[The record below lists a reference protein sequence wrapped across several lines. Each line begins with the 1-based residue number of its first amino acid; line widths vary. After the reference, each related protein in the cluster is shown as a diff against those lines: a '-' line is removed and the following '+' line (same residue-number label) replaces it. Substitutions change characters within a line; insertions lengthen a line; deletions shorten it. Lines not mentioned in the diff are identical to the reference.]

1 MFWTPTSF
9 SLWCFVLCVFL
20 PIVRFSILLQ
30 ELHMTNTWLT
40 RLPPSIRNLTKLKI
54 LEVETSHISFLP
66 DTVFQ
71 GMNQLVDLKIA
82 DSKINSIST
91 GLLSGLRGLKRL
103 SLYKNNITT
112 IQRVSFTHWLSI
124 FCPKIRFWKNIFE
137 FLRENQSTD
146 LYKNQKFIDEK
157 ISFASVCFPIL
168 NLSGHKPPELIILE

>member
-1 MFWTPTSF
+1 MNFGQKLDFGLVCFLNFFPITNMFWTPTSF

-124 FCPKIRFWKNIFE
+124 FLSKNS
-137 FLRENQSTD
+137 FL
-146 LYKNQKFIDEK
+146 EK
-157 ISFASVCFPIL
+157 YV
-168 NLSGHKPPELIILE
+168 

>member
-1 MFWTPTSF
+1 MLSQHFPNNQYVLDTYIIFPLVF
-9 SLWCFVLCVFL
+9 CFVCFL

-112 IQRVSFTHWLSI
+112 IQRVSFTHWH
-124 FCPKIRFWKNIFE
+124 NI
-137 FLRENQSTD
+137 Q
-146 LYKNQKFIDEK
+146 K

>member
-1 MFWTPTSF
+1 MNFGQKLDFGLVCFLNFFPITNMFWTPTSF

-112 IQRVSFTHWLSI
+112 IQRVSFTHWHSI
-124 FCPKIRFWKNIFE
+124 
-137 FLRENQSTD
+137 Q
-146 LYKNQKFIDEK
+146 K